1 MRKDIASVGILLVII
16 AAFLFYIV
24 FAGGKFVGMTV
35 TGTSQIANFMA
46 FLYVIVA
53 LPIGSAL
60 AYVGLAIRGPVYAAG
75 SPQQIVYKSSSGLA
89 GAALA
94 VAIIALLVAFAA
106 IGISYSGVGGGGA
119 SNSAV
124 SSVAN
129 QVSSLNSKVST
140 LNAQVANGTVNVTPS
155 TVAYKID
162 WCNTD
167 NTGQDRFCPN
177 IITVDQGDIVQVLFI
192 SNDTDIHTFTLQTSP
207 YSFQINATAPGLHD
221 FLTDQSIAGGCSNS
235 GTPAQQTAGVSGT
248 YCVSGSSLLTP
259 TELKSTGSNTFRIA
273 QNPQPSNACT
283 PSAGCP
289 IILNVDNQLH
299 VDNASA
305 SAIAAGNT
313 EIWGIGAFQATAPG
327 IYEFFCHYH
336 VSNGMFGYLVVLP
349 NTYCVTHASACNVAG
364 G

>member
-1 MRKDIASVGILLVII
+1 MRKDIASVGIILVIV

-35 TGTSQIANFMA
+35 TGTSEVANFAA

-60 AYVGLAIRGPVYAAG
+60 AYVGLSIRPPMYAAG
-75 SPQQIVYKSSSGLA
+75 TPQQIVYKSSSGVA

-129 QVSSLNSKVST
+129 QVGSLNSKVST
-140 LNAQVANGTVNVTPS
+140 LNAEVSNGTVNVSPS
-155 TVAYKID
+155 VVAYKID

-177 IITVDQGDIVQVLFI
+177 IITVHQGDVVQILFI

-207 YSFQINATAPGLHD
+207 YSFQINDSAQGMHD
-221 FLTDQSIAGGCSNS
+221 FLTDANIPGSCSNS
-235 GTPAQQTAGVSGT
+235 GSASQQTSGVSGT

-259 TELKSTGSNTFRIA
+259 SELKTTGADKYRVA
-273 QNPQPSNACT
+273 QNPNPAAALTGS
-283 PSAGCP
+283 PV
-289 IILNVDNQLH
+289 ILNVDNQVH
-299 VDNASA
+299 FDNVSSA
-305 SAIAAGNT
+305 ELNSGNS
-313 EIWGIGAFQATAPG
+313 ELWGIGAFQATSPG

-364 G
+364 S